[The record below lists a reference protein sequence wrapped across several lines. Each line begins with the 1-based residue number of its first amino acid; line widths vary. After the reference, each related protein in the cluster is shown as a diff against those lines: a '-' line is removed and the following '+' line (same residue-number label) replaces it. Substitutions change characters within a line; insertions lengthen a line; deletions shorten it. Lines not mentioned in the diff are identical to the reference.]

1 MNLFELILHNSLMM
15 NALLAALLAS
25 IIGGI
30 MGTFVVI
37 KRMAFF
43 SGSISHAILGGIGL
57 SLWLERVHDLFF
69 PPLLGAILAALISA
83 YICTIVKKSRSDAT
97 LTALW
102 TAGMSLGIIFI
113 SITPGYTTD
122 LSSYLLGNILWVSKT
137 EIFFLSVLL
146 LGSLLFIISNF
157 QALKLAS
164 FDPVEARLQG
174 INTAALERNL
184 LLLIA
189 LSVVALIQ
197 IVGVV
202 LVMSLLTLPQMVSLL
217 CWRTLSSVLIGSCF
231 ISCLVTLSGM
241 QLAIT
246 MDLPVG
252 ATIAC
257 VAATL
262 FTAGYLYKNRV
273 CSL

>member
-1 MNLFELILHNSLMM
+1 MNLVSLALSNPLIL
-15 NALLAALLAS
+15 NACIAAILAS
-25 IIGGI
+25 CIGGV

-37 KRMAFF
+37 KRMSFF

-57 SLWLERVHDLFF
+57 SLWLERVHALPL
-69 PPLLGAILAALISA
+69 PPLVGAILAALLST
-83 YICTIVKKSRSDAT
+83 YLCTVMKKSRNDAT

-102 TAGMSLGIIFI
+102 TTGMSLGIIFI

-122 LSSYLLGNILWVSKT
+122 LSSYLIGNILWVSH
-137 EIFFLSVLL
+137 EELIFLTL
-146 LGSLLFIISNF
+146 LLFISLFFSIKNF
-157 QALKLAS
+157 QALQLTC
-164 FDPVEARLQG
+164 FDPVEARIQG
-174 INTAALERNL
+174 INTKRLDNTL

-189 LSVVALIQ
+189 LTVVALIQ
-197 IVGVV
+197 IVGVI
-202 LVMSLLTLPQMVSLL
+202 LVMSLLCLPQMVSLL
-217 CWRTLSSVLIGSCF
+217 SFKRLGSVLIGSAL

-257 VAATL
+257 LAALL
-262 FTAGYLYKNRV
+262 FSITYTIKNKV
-273 CSL
+273 VV